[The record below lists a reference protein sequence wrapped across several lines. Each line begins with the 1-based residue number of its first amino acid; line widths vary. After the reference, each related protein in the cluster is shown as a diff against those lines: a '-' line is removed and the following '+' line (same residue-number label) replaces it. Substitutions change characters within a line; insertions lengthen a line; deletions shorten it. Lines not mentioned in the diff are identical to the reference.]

1 MFNIK
6 ELNRRNF
13 LKTIGFFTALASF
26 KLSASSLESVNF
38 IHGVASGDP
47 TEDKIILW
55 SRVTSNNKSNVQVT
69 YEISSD
75 KEFRNLILKGQ
86 KSIGAKSDFTI
97 KVDATIPREY
107 RGAEIFYRFRSG
119 NSISDIGRTSTLPKS
134 KKSFKVA
141 IFSCSNFPS
150 GYFNAYEAASNE
162 KSIDLGIHVGDYIYE
177 YKLGE
182 YATENATA
190 LGREPLPN
198 KEIISLKDYRLRHAQ
213 YKSDKD
219 LQRLHASM
227 PIICAWD
234 DHEISNDTWSNGAEN
249 HQADEGSFYYR
260 KRNAL
265 KAYFEWMPVR
275 EPKKMENNWKQY
287 KVGNLL
293 DIKLLET
300 RLSSRTQQINL
311 LNFIRPNGSFDREG
325 FLKSLNSKKREML
338 GPKQLNFIKHN
349 TESDGSWNL
358 YAQQVLLASLKLP
371 PIPNEII
378 DNLPEYQD
386 YFKLIIAEDLPYN
399 FDAWDGY
406 PTERKEFLNI
416 VGGKSNKNLFVA
428 GDTHN
433 CWVNN
438 IEFNRKFYGVE
449 LGAPSVTSPGAAENF
464 SGLIP
469 PENLEQGIIAK
480 NPNLKWT
487 NLSNR
492 GYVTID
498 FKEGSADVE
507 FKGID
512 NISSKTYK
520 SKILK
525 KFTILPGEKI
535 I

>member
-1 MFNIK
+1 M
-6 ELNRRNF
+6 
-13 LKTIGFFTALASF
+13 
-26 KLSASSLESVNF
+26 
-38 IHGVASGDP
+38 
-47 TEDKIILW
+47 
-55 SRVTSNNKSNVQVT
+55 
-69 YEISSD
+69 
-75 KEFRNLILKGQ
+75 
-86 KSIGAKSDFTI
+86 
-97 KVDATIPREY
+97 
-107 RGAEIFYRFRSG
+107 
-119 NSISDIGRTSTLPKS
+119 
-134 KKSFKVA
+134 
-141 IFSCSNFPS
+141 
-150 GYFNAYEAASNE
+150 
-162 KSIDLGIHVGDYIYE
+162 
-177 YKLGE
+177 
-182 YATENATA
+182 
-190 LGREPLPN
+190 
-198 KEIISLKDYRLRHAQ
+198 
-213 YKSDKD
+213 
-219 LQRLHASM
+219 
-227 PIICAWD
+227 
-234 DHEISNDTWSNGAEN
+234 
-249 HQADEGSFYYR
+249 
-260 KRNAL
+260 
-265 KAYFEWMPVR
+265 
-275 EPKKMENNWKQY
+275 
-287 KVGNLL
+287 
-293 DIKLLET
+293 
-300 RLSSRTQQINL
+300 
-311 LNFIRPNGSFDREG
+311 
-325 FLKSLNSKKREML
+325 
-338 GPKQLNFIKHN
+338 
-349 TESDGSWNL
+349 
-358 YAQQVLLASLKLP
+358 LLASLKLP

-386 YFKLIIAEDLPYN
+386 YFKLIIGEDLPYN